1 VNTVAKK
8 LVWLVGKRG
17 ALLVVAAV
25 AAVTAGKFG
34 FHVNV
39 HGFFDGPG

>member
-1 VNTVAKK
+1 VAKK

-17 ALLVVAAV
+17 LLLVVAAV
-25 AAVTAGKFG
+25 AAVAAGKAG
-34 FHVNV
+34 VHV